1 MLRGAIESVIGNKI
15 SGWIYAPL
23 ENFRG
28 STVLAFVD
36 DECVGGGTV
45 ELYRPDLAAA
55 GLGDGYLGFS
65 FWVTL
70 RSRRDAG
77 RIVIRLEGS
86 DAVLLQRQSRVVDAA
101 AAAEA
106 GRGTGLS
113 DPAALMRW
121 LRARGWLSDADY
133 DLARL
138 MPQFG
143 VYDRTLVELGRGPGH
158 APPRLKE
165 VVQTATDLLRLL
177 TLQDGEV
184 EQELVAGPEELAGLG
199 ALRGGENGLLV
210 ALWSRSPG
218 LLDVIPGSH
227 RGQEEEMGGVM
238 TIADQ
243 AIGPDRLLFLDTRCR
258 IGPNSQVPAEGIQ
271 AFFIPV
277 R

>member
-23 ENFRG
+23 DNFRG
-28 STVLAFVD
+28 TTVLAFVD
-36 DECVGGGTV
+36 EECVGSGTV

-70 RSRRDAG
+70 RHRRDAP

-86 DAVLLQRQSRVVDAA
+86 DAVLLQRQSRVVDGSGADA
-101 AAAEA
+101 TQGA
-106 GRGTGLS
+106 RLS
-113 DPAALMRW
+113 DPPALMRW
-121 LRARGWLSDADY
+121 LRARGWLSEADF
-133 DLARL
+133 DLARHL
-138 MPQFG
+138 PQFG
-143 VYDRTLVELGRGPGH
+143 VYDRSLVELTPARDH

-165 VVQTATDLLRLL
+165 VVQTAADLLRLV

-184 EQELVAGPEELAGLG
+184 EQALLAGPEELAGLG
-199 ALRGGENGLLV
+199 ALRGGENGMLV
-210 ALWSRSPG
+210 ALWSRAPG
-218 LLDVIPGSH
+218 QLDIIPGSH

-238 TIADQ
+238 TLADH
-243 AIGPDRLLFLDTRCR
+243 AVGPDRLLFLDTRCR
-258 IGPNSQVPAEGIQ
+258 IGPNSRVPAEGLQ
-271 AFFIPV
+271 AFFIPA

>member
-1 MLRGAIESVIGNKI
+1 MVRGAIESVIGNKI
-15 SGWIYAPL
+15 SGWIYAPA

-28 STVLAFVD
+28 SKVLAFVD
-36 DECVGGGTV
+36 EECVGAGEA

-70 RSRRDAG
+70 RHRRDAG

-86 DAVLLQRQSRVVDAA
+86 DAVLLQRQSRVTDGAAQEAA
-101 AAAEA
+101 A
-106 GRGTGLS
+106 GPGLS
-113 DPAALMRW
+113 DPLALMRW

-133 DLARL
+133 DLARHL
-138 MPQFG
+138 PQFG
-143 VYDRTLVELGRGPGH
+143 VYDRSLVEPGSGQGH

-165 VVQTATDLLRLL
+165 VVQMAADLLQLV
-177 TLQDGEV
+177 TLQEGPI
-184 EQELVAGPEELAGLG
+184 EQEHVAAPEDLAGLG
-199 ALRGGENGLLV
+199 ALRGGEAGLVV

-218 LLDVIPGSH
+218 QLDILPGSH
-227 RGQEEEMGGVM
+227 RGQEEELSGVM

-258 IGPNSQVPAEGIQ
+258 IGPNNRVPAEGMQ
-271 AFFIPV
+271 AFFIPA